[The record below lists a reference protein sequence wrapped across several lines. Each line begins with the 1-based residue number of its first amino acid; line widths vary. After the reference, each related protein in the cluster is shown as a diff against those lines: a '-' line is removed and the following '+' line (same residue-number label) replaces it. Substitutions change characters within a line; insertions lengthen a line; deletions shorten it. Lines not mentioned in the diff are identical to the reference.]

1 MKIDSIRDAL
11 LDRLDDQAV
20 FWLGSPFAE
29 LLQALKMQ
37 VERLAAIAEGF
48 AQRLS
53 TGDDVGNI
61 GIIHD
66 IRGVLRPPC
75 GLTIVSTPVRSS

>member
-1 MKIDSIRDAL
+1 MRIYSIRNAL
-11 LDRLDDQAV
+11 LDRLDNQAV
-20 FWLGSPFAE
+20 FRLRWPLAE
-29 LLQALKMQ
+29 FLQALQMQ